1 MKNKRYNLL
10 IIAGVTLLA
19 LWSLVPT
26 WKEYSLGKQLEAFH
40 SPEDSL
46 NFVLSHRD
54 EIEDARQKGLK
65 LGLDLKGGM
74 HLVMEVD
81 QIDLFM

>member
-10 IIAGVTLLA
+10 LIVGVTLLA

-26 WKEYSLGKQLEAFH
+26 WKEYSLGKQLEAFS
-40 SPEDSL
+40 SPRDSL
-46 NFVLSHRD
+46 NFVLNHRD

-65 LGLDLKGGM
+65 LGLD
-74 HLVMEVD
+74 
-81 QIDLFM
+81 